1 MVKMEF
7 FTAEPPCAGCVALL
21 ELADRVAEEYPEV
34 EVVKNVGMC
43 DEFRKY
49 EITYVPALIIE
60 GGKIAFMGLC
70 PSYDTLVA
78 ALAEMGVKR

>member
-21 ELADRVAEEYPEV
+21 ELADRVADAYPEV
-34 EVVKNVGMC
+34 EVIKHVGMC
-43 DEFRKY
+43 DEFREY
-49 EITYVPALIIE
+49 EITYVPAVIIE

-70 PSYDTLVA
+70 PSYDTLVT